1 MSRLVTAVG
10 ILATVYTIFGSLIV
24 FKAPNEIDKRI
35 RKLEELVSQV
45 EESADEAKYQA
56 AIIDAVANGYNG
68 KMTNY
73 DKIRRISAVIEQYPM
88 KADAYFQRAFI
99 YDDMKKYDD
108 AIRDYKMGHKYEGVG
123 DASYYSDMGVAYN
136 KKGELSKAISFYS
149 KAIKLTPDDPDIY
162 TNRGSCYDDQGKYDL
177 ALKDYET
184 AIEIDEDYKQTY
196 INRSITY
203 GKMLDKEKDE
213 EEKKKINDS
222 LISDLNKALE
232 LDPEDLFVKN
242 MLVRRLRKEIDA
254 ERVIA
259 DIDEKIGD
267 LESKEC
273 NHFEAF
279 KHYIDSA
286 RYYLREVLVHEN
298 DHWDAVERLISKIH
312 SISENEIISRTDS
325 IATELSKFCQL
336 LRGTA
341 VQLYV
346 RGKKD
351 IAEKGF
357 LILLSY
363 DTNKNCALNLAFM
376 KRREETCL
384 TEQPVTDLLNQ
395 CSNKNDAIWCINKA
409 LCYVTGVEG
418 HDVNWE
424 EAMNVIHSAQ
434 ENMDE
439 AVQWWS
445 NVGVVG
451 EAENNMVMIFFDL
464 AENFSIKDQI
474 SRGDRVSQARKDGY
488 HIPELL

>member
-1 MSRLVTAVG
+1 MTSLVTAVG
-10 ILATVYTIFGSLIV
+10 ILATAYTIFGSLIV

-56 AIIDAVANGYNG
+56 EIIDAVANSYNG

-73 DKIRRISAVIEQYPM
+73 DKLRRISAVIERYPT

-162 TNRGSCYDDQGKYDL
+162 ANRGSCYDDQGKYDL
-177 ALKDYET
+177 AFADYNT
-184 AIEIDEDYKQTY
+184 AIEIDEDCKQAY

-203 GKMLDKEKDE
+203 GKLLDKEDDAG
-213 EEKKKINDS
+213 KKKEYHNL
-222 LISDLNKALE
+222 LIADLNKALE

-242 MLVRRLRKEIDA
+242 MLVRRLRTEIDA
-254 ERVIA
+254 DRVIA
-259 DIDEKIGD
+259 DIDERIGD
-267 LESKEC
+267 LETKEG
-273 NHFEAF
+273 HLFEAF

-286 RYYLREVLVHEN
+286 RYYLIEALIHGR
-298 DHWDAVERLISKIH
+298 DCWDTVEKLISKIH
-312 SISENEIISRTDS
+312 GISEKDIIPQIDSIS
-325 IATELSKFCQL
+325 TELSKFCQL

-346 RGKKD
+346 NGKKD
-351 IAEKGF
+351 IAEKSF

-363 DTNKNCALNLAFM
+363 DTDKDCALNLAFM
-376 KRREETCL
+376 KRRGETCL
-384 TEQPVTDLLNQ
+384 TELPTNDLLNR

-418 HDVNWE
+418 HEINWN
-424 EAMNVIHSAQ
+424 EALNVMRSAQ
-434 ENMDE
+434 ENKGE

-445 NVGVVG
+445 DVKIVG
-451 EAENNMVMIFFDL
+451 EAENNMVMVFVNLTEGFNIEDH
-464 AENFSIKDQI
+464 I
-474 SRGDRVSQARKDGY
+474 SLEDRISQARKDGY
-488 HIPELL
+488 HIPEEF